1 MRAVQ
6 EAPSGDTP
14 MGFTVL
20 RVPFFLEPD
29 YPEGAEFEET
39 NRVRLL
45 RKWGGRAGWEAQKER
60 HNLKGRGRE
69 VGIEHLTWTAS
80 RRTRWRATASCSGS
94 RRLWE

>member
-6 EAPSGDTP
+6 EAPSGDKP

-39 NRVRLL
+39 NRVRLF
-45 RKWGGRAGWEAQKER
+45 A
-60 HNLKGRGRE
+60 E
-69 VGIEHLTWTAS
+69 VGRQGWLGGAEGEA
-80 RRTRWRATASCSGS
+80 
-94 RRLWE
+94 